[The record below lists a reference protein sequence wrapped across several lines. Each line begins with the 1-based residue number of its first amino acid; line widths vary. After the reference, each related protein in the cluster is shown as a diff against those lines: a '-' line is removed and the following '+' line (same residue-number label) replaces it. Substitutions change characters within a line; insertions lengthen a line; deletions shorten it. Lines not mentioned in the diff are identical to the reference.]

1 MDWTVWIVAS
11 AVLLALY
18 DLAKKAGVSGNAVL
32 PVLLF
37 STCAG
42 FASFALSLAA
52 GGRLGAALC
61 ISGRG
66 AALAALKCVI
76 VGTSWIFTF
85 SALRTLPVSIA
96 TPIRACAPAL
106 VFPLAFIL
114 YGERPSPV
122 QGLGMASTFAGYFA
136 MSWAGKREGIDF
148 LRNRAVWCAAA
159 GAVFSAL
166 SAIYDKFVFQVAA
179 LEVEPVQ
186 FVFQAGLVLFYGG
199 ALAVSAAYRKM
210 RLRGRGAACRPGPR
224 FSWRWTIPVTGILL
238 IAADYLYFYAVSQPE
253 IHISILSLV
262 RRCSCVV
269 TFAFGVWYFKDLNV
283 KRKIYALI
291 LILLGVAILGLAK

>member
-224 FSWRWTIPVTGILL
+224 FSWRWTIPVTGMLL
-238 IAADYLYFYAVSQPE
+238 AGADWLYF
-253 IHISILSLV
+253 H
-262 RRCSCVV
+262 
-269 TFAFGVWYFKDLNV
+269 
-283 KRKIYALI
+283 
-291 LILLGVAILGLAK
+291 GLACPGAPVSAASLMRRFSVVITFFLGAKMFHEKNLLRKGIALAAIVAGVLLMARGA